1 MRPSARRAGALVTR
15 SETQA
20 VCRSARGLRRSSS
33 RAVSS
38 PTGSWAT
45 TRARSSS
52 CRGIACAAPHQAQS
66 ASERTLVGLVWCAP
80 AIILP
85 DGGVLRV
92 GEGACGAVA
101 QACEVVL
108 VAAKSLRRGLHLE
121 GAKALIDHLQGSEKG
136 GGVVSTALVGFGGQ
150 CRAKHLPDDVVVLH
164 GSPPPSAPSLWRGRR
179 RRWPWTGRGN
189 TRTGIAHK
197 HRSTRQ
203 RGTHM

>member
-1 MRPSARRAGALVTR
+1 MQRYSL
-15 SETQA
+15 
-20 VCRSARGLRRSSS
+20 CRTAPDPVSKRG
-33 RAVSS
+33 
-38 PTGSWAT
+38 
-45 TRARSSS
+45 
-52 CRGIACAAPHQAQS
+52 Q
-66 ASERTLVGLVWCAP
+66 LVGLVWRAP
-80 AIILP
+80 SIILP

-164 GSPPPSAPSLWRGRR
+164 GSPPPSAPSLCGDGGGDGLGRAGGTADGHLSSSVKLTLLTYALTTSSR
-179 RRWPWTGRGN
+179 LAAKVGIRD
-189 TRTGIAHK
+189 TRAHK
-197 HRSTRQ
+197 HATERHD
-203 RGTHM
+203 HM

>member
-1 MRPSARRAGALVTR
+1 MTR

-20 VCRSARGLRRSSS
+20 VCRSARVLRRSSS

-38 PTGSWAT
+38 PTDSWET

-52 CRGIACAAPHQAQS
+52 CIGIACAAPHQARS
-66 ASERTLVGLVWCAP
+66 ASEGTLVGLVWRAP
-80 AIILP
+80 SIILP

-92 GEGACGAVA
+92 GEGACRSVA

-150 CRAKHLPDDVVVLH
+150 CRAKHLPDDVVMLH
-164 GSPPPSAPSLWRGRR
+164 GAPPPSAPSLRRGRR

-189 TRTGIAHK
+189 SGRERFPSRVK
-197 HRSTRQ
+197 
-203 RGTHM
+203 

>member
-1 MRPSARRAGALVTR
+1 MY
-15 SETQA
+15 
-20 VCRSARGLRRSSS
+20 RSARVLRRSSS

-45 TRARSSS
+45 MRARSSS
-52 CRGIACAAPHQAQS
+52 CRGIACAAPHQARS
-66 ASERTLVGLVWCAP
+66 ASEGTLVGLVWPAP
-80 AIILP
+80 SIILP

-92 GEGACGAVA
+92 GEGACRSVA

-150 CRAKHLPDDVVVLH
+150 CRAKHLPDDVVMLH
-164 GSPPPSAPSLWRGRR
+164 GAPPPSAPSLRRGRR

-189 TRTGIAHK
+189 TRTKMAREAPCDTNSGTEG
-197 HRSTRQ
+197 RGGTSRGTSTRV
-203 RGTHM
+203 

>member
-38 PTGSWAT
+38 PTDSWET

-52 CRGIACAAPHQAQS
+52 CRGIACAAPHQARS
-66 ASERTLVGLVWCAP
+66 ASEGTLVGLVWPAP
-80 AIILP
+80 SIILP

-92 GEGACGAVA
+92 GEGACRSVA

-121 GAKALIDHLQGSEKG
+121 GAKPLIDHLQGSEKG

-150 CRAKHLPDDVVVLH
+150 CRAKHLPDDVVMLH
-164 GSPPPSAPSLWRGRR
+164 GAPPPSAPSLRRGRR
-179 RRWPWTGRGN
+179 RRWWTGRGN
-189 TRTGIAHK
+189 TRTGNGAITQA
-197 HRSTRQ
+197 Q
-203 RGTHM
+203 RGTIM

>member
-1 MRPSARRAGALVTR
+1 M
-15 SETQA
+15 
-20 VCRSARGLRRSSS
+20 CRSARVLRRSSS

-38 PTGSWAT
+38 PTDSWET

-52 CRGIACAAPHQAQS
+52 CRGIACAAPHQARS
-66 ASERTLVGLVWCAP
+66 ASEGTLVGLVWRAP
-80 AIILP
+80 SIILP

-92 GEGACGAVA
+92 GEGACRSVA

-150 CRAKHLPDDVVVLH
+150 CRAKHLPDDVVMLH
-164 GSPPPSAPSLWRGRR
+164 GSPPPSAPSLRRGRR
-179 RRWPWTGRGN
+179 SEGLDGQGEKRMVHD
-189 TRTGIAHK
+189 A
-197 HRSTRQ
+197 STRQ
-203 RGTHM
+203 RGTTTCDTNSGTEGQGGTSRGTSTRV